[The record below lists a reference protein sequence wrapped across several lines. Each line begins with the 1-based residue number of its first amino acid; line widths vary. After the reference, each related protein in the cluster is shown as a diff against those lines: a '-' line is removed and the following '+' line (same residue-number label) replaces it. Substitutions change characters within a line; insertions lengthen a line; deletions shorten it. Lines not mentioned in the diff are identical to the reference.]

1 MIGQR
6 RGQTAVRPGSD
17 SGQTAVRLGSDSGQT
32 AVRPRS
38 DRGLTRLTGVAIG
51 LVAALAGACGRRSA
65 GTPPSNDLLIVGYDR
80 EPDTLNR
87 FSTHILEDIQTCV
100 VEGLTTTDEHMNV
113 IPLLASEVPTIA
125 NGGVRLRPDGGMD
138 VTWKLRPGV
147 VWHDGK
153 PFTSADVRFTVD
165 AINGP
170 NYNPESTD
178 GFDRISSVDTPD
190 AQTAVVH
197 YREIYAPYDIQ
208 FIRGTL
214 PKHVLEG
221 RDIDR
226 AQDYNRNPLGT
237 GPYRVAE
244 WKAGEYILLERVP
257 HYWRGDE
264 YPVIRRL
271 LFKFIANTNTR
282 INQLKS
288 GEVHVVALVPWD
300 KYREIAGLPSLTI
313 HKTRGNAYE
322 HVTLNEQH
330 FPPFADV
337 RVRRAL
343 TYALDRELLTR
354 TILDGLAPVAHGP
367 IQPVSWAYT
376 DQITR
381 YAFDP
386 ARARA
391 LLDDAGWKVGAN
403 GIRQREG
410 RPLAFTLITQAG
422 FAIRENMAQAIE
434 RQLRDVGVDVTV
446 QLHDGTAISAIWFEG
461 RFDAMLHWWQMPSDP
476 ELTTFFAADRTPPAG
491 RNINYFKDDELTRLL
506 YASDRTVDRAERTRL
521 LHRAQQIVADAA
533 PEIPLYSITRLD
545 AVPSTLE
552 HFKGNPTNTGIFW
565 NVHEWAIQ

>member
-1 MIGQR
+1 VKTFPAIV
-6 RGQTAVRPGSD
+6 AV
-17 SGQTAVRLGSDSGQT
+17 VI
-32 AVRPRS
+32 V
-38 DRGLTRLTGVAIG
+38 V
-51 LVAALAGACGRRSA
+51 A
-65 GTPPSNDLLIVGYDR
+65 GTAPACARRDSATPPTNDLLIVGYDR

-100 VEGLTTTDEHMNV
+100 VEGLTTTDERMNV
-113 IPLLASEVPTIA
+113 VPLLATEVPTLQ

-147 VWHDGK
+147 AWHDGH
-153 PFTSADVRFTVD
+153 PFTSADVKFTVD

-190 AQTAVVH
+190 ALTAVVH
-197 YREIYAPYDIQ
+197 YKEVYAPYDIQ

-226 AQDYNRNPLGT
+226 AQDYNRSPLGT

-257 HYWRGDE
+257 HHWRGDE
-264 YPVIRRL
+264 YPRIRRL
-271 LFKFIANTNTR
+271 MFKFIANTNTR

-300 KYREIAGLPSLTI
+300 KQRELAGLTSLVVHRTP
-313 HKTRGNAYE
+313 GNAYE
-322 HVTLNEQH
+322 HVTLNERQV
-330 FPPFADV
+330 PAFADV

-343 TYALDRELLTR
+343 ILALDRELFTK

-376 DQITR
+376 DRITR
-381 YAFDP
+381 YPYDP
-386 ARARA
+386 ARART
-391 LLDDAGWKVGAN
+391 LLDEAGWTAGPN
-403 GIRQREG
+403 GIRQRDG

-422 FAIRENMAQAIE
+422 YAIRENIAQAIE
-434 RQLRDVGVDVTV
+434 HQLRDVGIDVRV
-446 QLHDGTAISAIWFEG
+446 ELHDGTAISALWFEG
-461 RFDAMLHWWQMPSDP
+461 RFDAMLHWWQMPADP
-476 ELTTFFAADRTPPAG
+476 EITTFFAADRTPPAG
-491 RNINYFKDDELTRLL
+491 RNINYFKDDTLTALL
-506 YASDRTVDRAERTRL
+506 YASDRSVDRAERTQL
-521 LHRAQQIVADAA
+521 LHRAQAMVSEAV
-533 PEIPLYSITRLD
+533 PEIPLYSVTRLD
-545 AVPSTLE
+545 AVPASLQ

-565 NVHEWAIQ
+565 NVHEWQIK